1 MDDTIIIILDLLESI
16 LPAMMMMGN
25 VYFVTKISFYYFYNS
40 FSGNQSGSAYASTG
54 DDNTKAINHFIKGRF
69 FLSKQFLLSFR

>member
-1 MDDTIIIILDLLESI
+1 MKDLFL
-16 LPAMMMMGN
+16 L
-25 VYFVTKISFYYFYNS
+25 YFYNS